1 MEFIG
6 FPGLWGL
13 KFNIGRVAFTVFNI
27 PIYWYGIIIAF
38 GFLLAVML
46 GMKDSR
52 KFGLDPDT
60 IIDLVL
66 FAAPVAIIT
75 ARLYY
80 VIFSWEMFKD
90 NPIDIINTRKGGLAI
105 YGAVIGAVIVA
116 YIFAKKRKLS
126 VLNLFDFASPYL
138 ALAQGIGR
146 WGNFVNQEAY
156 GTPTTLPWGMT
167 GSDIGNTPVHP
178 TFLYESIWDIALFIF
193 LLWFRKRKKLNGEVF
208 FLYMILYGAGRF
220 WIESLRTD
228 SLMLGSLRISQV
240 LAFLFVVVFTIVFV
254 TRRRKAALA
263 STDNIEIG
271 VSEYGAVLERLKEE
285 EENQAG
291 NSVADFTADS
301 TADSAADAT
310 GDVLAD
316 EQTLNGE
323 ISEGEGET
331 SSEKPA
337 NEGTQ
342 NESVQNESVQNEG
355 VQKDEA

>member
-1 MEFIG
+1 MEFIE

-13 KFNIGRVAFTVFNI
+13 RINIGRVAFTVFNI

-38 GFLLAVML
+38 GFLLAVLL

-90 NPIDIINTRKGGLAI
+90 NLIDIFNTRKGGLAI

-116 YIFAKKRKLS
+116 YIFAKKRKIS
-126 VLNLFDFASPYL
+126 VLNLFDFGSAYL

-178 TFLYESIWDIALFIF
+178 TFLYESIWDIALFFF

-220 WIESLRTD
+220 WIEGLRTD
-228 SLMLGSLRISQV
+228 SLMLGNLRISQV
-240 LAFLFVVVFTIVFV
+240 LAFIFVVAFTIVFV
-254 TRRRKAALA
+254 MRRRKAALV
-263 STDNIEIG
+263 STDNIEVG
-271 VSEYGAVLERLKEE
+271 GSEYGAVLERLKEE
-285 EENQAG
+285 EESKAD
-291 NSVADFTADS
+291 NSE
-301 TADSAADAT
+301 ADAT
-310 GDVLAD
+310 AD
-316 EQTLNGE
+316 ASAGEQTLTEE
-323 ISEGEGET
+323 ISEGEEET
-331 SSEKPA
+331 SAEEPVSAEAPV
-337 NEGTQ
+337 NEGAQ
-342 NESVQNESVQNEG
+342 N
-355 VQKDEA
+355 DEA

>member
-1 MEFIG
+1 MEFIE

-27 PIYWYGIIIAF
+27 RIYWYGIIIAF

-80 VIFSWEMFKD
+80 VIFSWDMFKD

-116 YIFAKKRKLS
+116 YIFAKKRKIN

-167 GSDIGNTPVHP
+167 GSTIGDTPVHP
-178 TFLYESIWDIALFIF
+178 TFLYESLWNIALFIF
-193 LLWFRKRKKLNGEVF
+193 LLWFRKRKKLNGEAF
-208 FLYMILYGAGRF
+208 FLYLILYGAGRF
-220 WIESLRTD
+220 WIEGLRTD
-228 SLMLGSLRISQV
+228 SLMLGSMRVSQV
-240 LAFLFVVVFTIVFV
+240 LSFIFVVVFTIVFV
-254 TRRRKAALA
+254 VRRRKAVLYA
-263 STDNIEIG
+263 TDSVEIG
-271 VSEYGAVLERLKEE
+271 GSEYGTVLERLKEE
-285 EENQAG
+285 EEVQDDNTEG
-291 NSVADFTADS
+291 STTADTS
-301 TADSAADAT
+301 TGEQRLTGEFSEDEEAKTEKDS
-310 GDVLAD
+310 VD
-316 EQTLNGE
+316 EDIHND
-323 ISEGEGET
+323 ET
-331 SSEKPA
+331 SI
-337 NEGTQ
+337 NE
-342 NESVQNESVQNEG
+342 NE
-355 VQKDEA
+355 